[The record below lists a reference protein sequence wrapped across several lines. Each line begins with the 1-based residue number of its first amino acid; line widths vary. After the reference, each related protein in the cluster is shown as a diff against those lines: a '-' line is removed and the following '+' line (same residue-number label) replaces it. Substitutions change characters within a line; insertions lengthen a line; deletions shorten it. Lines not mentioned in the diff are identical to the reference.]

1 MIAEG
6 TVIDSRY
13 RVLGK
18 LGAGGMADVYC
29 AEDTHLGRKV
39 ALKLLHARFAQD
51 QEFVERFRREAS
63 SAAGLQHPN
72 VVGVYDRGEFDGTY
86 YIAMEYCEGRTLKDI
101 VARTALDPAR
111 AIAITKQMLVAARF
125 AHRRNVI
132 HRDLKPHNVILD
144 DEDNVK
150 VTDFGIARAGAS
162 DITEVGAI
170 MGTAQYLSPEQAQ
183 GRPVTEAS
191 DLYSIGVV
199 LFEML
204 TGKRSVRRGQCG
216 GGCAQ
221 AREPAGPLSARGGA
235 RAAAGARGGGAEG
248 ARQGPRAAL
257 RRRGLVHQG
266 PRGGRGASAPGPG
279 GRREHGRVRSAWRPP
294 RHRPPSRPCRLRP
307 RSRRPSA
314 RRRRAGPPSSAGDRG
329 AARGDRRTTAAAGG
343 SWPRCSG
350 DWPSLPCWRSCC
362 SDPRTRPPSR
372 RSSGRPWSRPAQRVD
387 RAGLDVEVKRRTD
400 QAPRD
405 FVFEQSPN
413 PGQEVDQ
420 GSVVTLFVS
429 NGPSTVRVPDVV
441 GQQEADARRRL
452 RRADLRPD
460 VEREASTKVAE
471 GIVIRTDPGPGRPA
485 ERDSAVTLV
494 VSSGPDQVTVPS
506 VIGETQEDAVARL
519 REDGPEPDRA
529 RTRLQRAG
537 RHGHRA
543 DACGRAG
550 GGGGIVRD
558 DLRLERRG
566 ARGPRRDRQPQSEA
580 EADLDDA
587 GFGVNVRTRDD
598 GPARRGGD
606 RALAVPAWRRRAPG
620 GRDGHDHGRRAGAAR
635 PGARRREGGG
645 ARRRP
650 LQRAR
655 GLARCRPPRSWTGSS
670 APGTRRFS
678 S

>member
-1 MIAEG
+1 
-6 TVIDSRY
+6 
-13 RVLGK
+13 
-18 LGAGGMADVYC
+18 MADVYC

-132 HRDLKPHNVILD
+132 HRDLKPQNVILD

-204 TGKRSVRRGQCG
+204 TGKGAVRRGQCG
-216 GGCAQ
+216 GGRAQ
-221 AREPAGPLSARGGA
+221 ARQPAGAVSARAGA
-235 RAAAGARGGGAEG
+235 RAAAGARGGRVEG

-266 PRGGRGASAPGPG
+266 PRGGRGAPAPGPG
-279 GRREHGRVRSAWRPP
+279 GRREHGRVRAHGSHHGADRPRARAGCGRGATASPTWSRAPPPPPAIEEPPDERPP
-294 RHRPPSRPCRLRP
+294 DD
-307 RSRRPSA
+307 SRRRWLVAALLGGLAVLALLAFLLFGSA
-314 RRRRAGPPSSAGDRG
+314 DKATVPPVVGQTLEQ
-329 AARGDRRTTAAAGG
+329 AR
-343 SWPRCSG
+343 
-350 DWPSLPCWRSCC
+350 
-362 SDPRTRPPSR
+362 
-372 RSSGRPWSRPAQRVD
+372 QRVD

-413 PGQEVDQ
+413 PGQEVDE

-460 VEREASTKVAE
+460 VEREASTKVAA

-494 VSSGPDQVTVPS
+494 VSSGPDQVSVPS

-519 REDGPEPDRA
+519 RDEGLSP
-529 RTRLQRAG
+529 
-537 RHGHRA
+537 
-543 DACGRAG
+543 
-550 GGGGIVRD
+550 IVR
-558 DLRLERRG
+558 ERASSEPVDTVIEQTPAAGQEVEEGSSVTIFVSNGEVREVPDVTG
-566 ARGPRRDRQPQSEA
+566 SPQSEA

-587 GFGVNVRTRDD
+587 GFGVNVRTRETDQPD
-598 GPARRGGD
+598 EEGIVLSQSPRGG
-606 RALAVPAWRRRAPG
+606 VE
-620 GRDGHDHGRRAGAAR
+620 
-635 PGARRREGGG
+635 RREGATVTITVGEP
-645 ARRRP
+645 A
-650 LQRAR
+650 
-655 GLARCRPPRSWTGSS
+655 PPVPEPT
-670 APGTRRFS
+670 P
-678 S
+678 

>member
-39 ALKLLHARFAQD
+39 ALKLLHTRFAQD

-111 AIAITKQMLVAARF
+111 AITITKQMLVAARF

-132 HRDLKPHNVILD
+132 HRDLKPQNVILD

-204 TGKRSVRRGQCG
+204 TGKAPFDGDSAVAVALQHVNQPAPSPRETVPALPPELEAVVLKALAKDP
-216 GGCAQ
+216 AQ
-221 AREPAGPLSARGGA
+221 RYNDADSFIKDLEVVEARL
-235 RAAAGARGGGAEG
+235 
-248 ARQGPRAAL
+248 RQGPVDVESTAVFAPMAATTAPTAL
-257 RRRGLVHQG
+257 APV
-266 PRGGRGASAPGPG
+266 PATTAGATAP
-279 GRREHGRVRSAWRPP
+279 PP
-294 RHRPPSRPCRLRP
+294 ADVEPPPPPPPVIAEPPAEPSD
-307 RSRRPSA
+307 RSRRRWLIVALLGGLALVALLAFLLFGSA
-314 RRRRAGPPSSAGDRG
+314 DKATVPPVVGQTLDQ
-329 AARGDRRTTAAAGG
+329 AR
-343 SWPRCSG
+343 
-350 DWPSLPCWRSCC
+350 L
-362 SDPRTRPPSR
+362 
-372 RSSGRPWSRPAQRVD
+372 RVD

-413 PGQEVDQ
+413 PGQEVDE

-429 NGPSTVRVPDVV
+429 NGPSTVRVPDVI

-471 GIVIRTDPGPGRPA
+471 GIVMRTDPGPGRPA

-494 VSSGPDQVTVPS
+494 VSSGPDQVSVPS
-506 VIGETQEDAVARL
+506 VVGETQEDAVARL
-519 REDGPEPDRA
+519 RD
-529 RTRLQRAG
+529 AG
-537 RHGHRA
+537 LSP
-543 DACGRAG
+543 
-550 GGGGIVRD
+550 IVR
-558 DLRLERRG
+558 ERASSEPVDTVIEQTPPAGQEVEEGSSVTIFVSNGEVREVPDVTG
-566 ARGPRRDRQPQSEA
+566 SPQSEA

-587 GFGVNVRTRDD
+587 GFGVSVRTRETDQPD
-598 GPARRGGD
+598 EEGIVLSQSPRGG
-606 RALAVPAWRRRAPG
+606 VE
-620 GRDGHDHGRRAGAAR
+620 
-635 PGARRREGGG
+635 RREGATITITVGEP
-645 ARRRP
+645 A
-650 LQRAR
+650 
-655 GLARCRPPRSWTGSS
+655 PPVPEPT
-670 APGTRRFS
+670 P
-678 S
+678 

>member
-39 ALKLLHARFAQD
+39 ALKMLHTRFAQD

-132 HRDLKPHNVILD
+132 HRDLKPQNVILD

-204 TGKRSVRRGQCG
+204 TGKAPFDGDSAVAVALQHVNQPAPSPRETVPALPPELEAVVLKALAKDP
-216 GGCAQ
+216 AQ
-221 AREPAGPLSARGGA
+221 RYNDADSFIKDLEVVEARL
-235 RAAAGARGGGAEG
+235 
-248 ARQGPRAAL
+248 RQGPVDVESTAVFAPMAATTAPTAL
-257 RRRGLVHQG
+257 APVPAATAGTAAPPPADVEPPPPPAIAEPPAEPPDASRRRWLMVALLGGLAVLALLAFLLFG
-266 PRGGRGASAPGPG
+266 SADKAT
-279 GRREHGRVRSAWRPP
+279 VPP
-294 RHRPPSRPCRLRP
+294 VVGQTLDQ
-307 RSRRPSA
+307 A
-314 RRRRAGPPSSAGDRG
+314 R
-329 AARGDRRTTAAAGG
+329 
-343 SWPRCSG
+343 
-350 DWPSLPCWRSCC
+350 
-362 SDPRTRPPSR
+362 
-372 RSSGRPWSRPAQRVD
+372 QRVD

-429 NGPSTVRVPDVV
+429 NGPSTVRVPDVI

-460 VEREASTKVAE
+460 VEREASTKIAE
-471 GIVIRTDPGPGRPA
+471 GIVLRTDPGPGRPA

-494 VSSGPDQVTVPS
+494 VSSGPDQVSVPS
-506 VIGETQEDAVARL
+506 VVGETQEDAVSRL
-519 REDGPEPDRA
+519 RDEGLSP
-529 RTRLQRAG
+529 
-537 RHGHRA
+537 
-543 DACGRAG
+543 
-550 GGGGIVRD
+550 IVR
-558 DLRLERRG
+558 ERASSEPVDTVIEQTPPAGQEVEEGSSVTIFVSNGEVREVPDVTG
-566 ARGPRRDRQPQSEA
+566 SPQSEA

-587 GFGVNVRTRDD
+587 GFGVSVRTRETDQPD
-598 GPARRGGD
+598 EEGIVLSQSPRGG
-606 RALAVPAWRRRAPG
+606 VE
-620 GRDGHDHGRRAGAAR
+620 
-635 PGARRREGGG
+635 RREGATVTITVGEP
-645 ARRRP
+645 A
-650 LQRAR
+650 
-655 GLARCRPPRSWTGSS
+655 PPVPEPT
-670 APGTRRFS
+670 P
-678 S
+678 

>member
-1 MIAEG
+1 VIAEG
-6 TVIDSRY
+6 TVIDGRY
-13 RVLGK
+13 RVLSK

-72 VVGVYDRGEFDGTY
+72 VVGVYDRGEFEGTY
-86 YIAMEYCEGRTLKDI
+86 YIAMEYCEGQTLKDV

-111 AIAITKQMLVAARF
+111 AITITKQMLIAARF

-144 DEDNVK
+144 AEDNVK

-204 TGKRSVRRGQCG
+204 TGKAPFEGDSAVAVALKHVNQQAPSPREAVPALPPELEAVVLKALAKDP
-216 GGCAQ
+216 AQ
-221 AREPAGPLSARGGA
+221 RYGDADSFIKDLEVVEARL
-235 RAAAGARGGGAEG
+235 
-248 ARQGPRAAL
+248 RQGPVDVESTAVFPPMAATTAPTALAPVPALAAEPPALSPVDAEPVSAPPPPAIGEPPDGSPDRNRRRWLAVALFGGLAAL
-257 RRRGLVHQG
+257 VLLAVLLFG
-266 PRGGRGASAPGPG
+266 SADK
-279 GRREHGRVRSAWRPP
+279 VTVPP
-294 RHRPPSRPCRLRP
+294 VVGQTLEQ
-307 RSRRPSA
+307 A
-314 RRRRAGPPSSAGDRG
+314 R
-329 AARGDRRTTAAAGG
+329 
-343 SWPRCSG
+343 
-350 DWPSLPCWRSCC
+350 
-362 SDPRTRPPSR
+362 
-372 RSSGRPWSRPAQRVD
+372 QRVD

-413 PGQEVDQ
+413 PGQEADE

-441 GQQEADARRRL
+441 GQEQADARRRL

-519 REDGPEPDRA
+519 RDEGLSP
-529 RTRLQRAG
+529 
-537 RHGHRA
+537 
-543 DACGRAG
+543 
-550 GGGGIVRD
+550 IVR
-558 DLRLERRG
+558 ERASSEPVDTVIEQTPAAGQEVEEGSSVTIFVSNG
-566 ARGPRRDRQPQSEA
+566 AVREVPDVTGLPQSEA

-587 GFGVNVRTRDD
+587 GFGVNVRTRPTDQPD
-598 GPARRGGD
+598 EEGIVLSQSPRGG
-606 RALAVPAWRRRAPG
+606 VE
-620 GRDGHDHGRRAGAAR
+620 
-635 PGARRREGGG
+635 RREGATVTITVGEP
-645 ARRRP
+645 A
-650 LQRAR
+650 
-655 GLARCRPPRSWTGSS
+655 PPVPEET
-670 APGTRRFS
+670 P
-678 S
+678 

>member
-1 MIAEG
+1 VIAEG
-6 TVIDSRY
+6 TVIDGRY
-13 RVLGK
+13 HVLGK

-72 VVGVYDRGEFDGTY
+72 VVGVYDRGEFEGTY

-111 AIAITKQMLVAARF
+111 AIAITKQMLVATRF

-144 DEDNVK
+144 SEDNVK

-204 TGKRSVRRGQCG
+204 TGKAPFDGDSAVAVALKHVNQPAPSPRELVPAVPPELEAVVLKALAKDPAQRYGDADSFIKDLEVVEERLRRGPVDVESTAVFAPMAANTAPTALTPVPAAAAEVRSPEAEPAPPPPPAVGEPPDGRPDDNRRRWLAVALLG
-216 GGCAQ
+216 GLAVLALLAFLLFGSADKATVPPVVGQTLEQ
-221 AREPAGPLSARGGA
+221 AR
-235 RAAAGARGGGAEG
+235 
-248 ARQGPRAAL
+248 
-257 RRRGLVHQG
+257 
-266 PRGGRGASAPGPG
+266 
-279 GRREHGRVRSAWRPP
+279 
-294 RHRPPSRPCRLRP
+294 
-307 RSRRPSA
+307 
-314 RRRRAGPPSSAGDRG
+314 
-329 AARGDRRTTAAAGG
+329 
-343 SWPRCSG
+343 
-350 DWPSLPCWRSCC
+350 
-362 SDPRTRPPSR
+362 
-372 RSSGRPWSRPAQRVD
+372 QRVD
-387 RAGLDVEVKRRTD
+387 RAGLEVEVKRRTD

-413 PGQEVDQ
+413 PGQEVDK

-460 VEREASTKVAE
+460 VEREASTKVVE

-506 VIGETQEDAVARL
+506 VIGETQEDAVTRL
-519 REDGPEPDRA
+519 REEGLSP
-529 RTRLQRAG
+529 
-537 RHGHRA
+537 
-543 DACGRAG
+543 
-550 GGGGIVRD
+550 IVR
-558 DLRLERRG
+558 ERASSEPVDTVIEQTPAAGQEVEEGSSVTIFVSNGKVREVPDVTG
-566 ARGPRRDRQPQSEA
+566 SPQSEA

-587 GFGVNVRTRDD
+587 GFGVNVRTRPTDQPD
-598 GPARRGGD
+598 EEGIVLSQSP
-606 RALAVPAWRRRAPG
+606 
-620 GRDGHDHGRRAGAAR
+620 RAGVE
-635 PGARRREGGG
+635 RREGATVTITVGEP
-645 ARRRP
+645 A
-650 LQRAR
+650 
-655 GLARCRPPRSWTGSS
+655 PPVPEPT
-670 APGTRRFS
+670 P
-678 S
+678 